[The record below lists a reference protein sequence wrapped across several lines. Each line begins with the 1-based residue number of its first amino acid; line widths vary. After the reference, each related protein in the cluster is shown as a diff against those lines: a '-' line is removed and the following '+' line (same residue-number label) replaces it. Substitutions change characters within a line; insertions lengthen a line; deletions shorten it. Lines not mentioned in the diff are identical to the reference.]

1 MEAIIALLPAAWRPY
16 AKSVAAAL
24 GTLVSVL
31 AVVMPAA
38 DAPRWVAVVISAA
51 TALGVYAV
59 PNTVKPEPEHSA

>member
-1 MEAIIALLPAAWRPY
+1 MDALIALLPVAWRPY

-24 GTLVSVL
+24 GTIVSVL

-59 PNTVKPEPEHSA
+59 PNAPKREPEHAA